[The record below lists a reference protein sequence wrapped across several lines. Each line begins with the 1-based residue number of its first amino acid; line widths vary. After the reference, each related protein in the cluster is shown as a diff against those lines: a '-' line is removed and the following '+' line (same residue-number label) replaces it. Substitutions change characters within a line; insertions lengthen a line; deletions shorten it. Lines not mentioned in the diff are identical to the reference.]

1 MHGFAILRYVEGNR
15 RMNKN
20 YRLLIVVLVVWA
32 LVIWADLPGNPG
44 IHIGTFNRTMATELG
59 LDLRGGMRVLL
70 QADLPAGQTATAAEL
85 ADAQTILLNR
95 SNALG
100 VSEVTFQTSG
110 NNRIVGEFPGLTD
123 TSQVVEAL
131 KKVGQLAFVPLG
143 STPLDPGTVINVDY
157 SDVTARAAAAATTGT
172 PAVATATATTAP
184 TATATVA
191 PTAATTP
198 AATPAAGTATTTE
211 IPTYK
216 ALMTG
221 TALSSVNVQVDSLG
235 AYTIAFTLDA
245 ANAQIFADYTSTHVG
260 EYLALVLDN
269 KVLESP
275 VVKSAITGG
284 KGSIEGNYTSE
295 TANALAVQLRYGA
308 LPVPLKVVESEAVG
322 ATLGQESVNKSVR
335 AGIIGLI
342 MVMVLMLY
350 FYRLPGLIADLALV
364 MYTMTSFALFKVIPV
379 TLTLPGIA
387 GFVLSIGVAVDANIL
402 IFERMK
408 EEMRAG
414 RGLRQAIDLGWKR
427 AWPSI
432 RDSNMSTLITCVILF
447 IFGNQFGATIVKGF
461 SVTLAI
467 GVLVSLFTAI
477 VATRTFL
484 HLVLDNLKFAE
495 HPRWFAK

>member
-1 MHGFAILRYVEGNR
+1 
-15 RMNKN
+15 MNKN
-20 YRLLIVVLVVWA
+20 YRLLILVLVVWA
-32 LVIWADLPGNPG
+32 LVIWAVLPNNPG
-44 IHIGTFNRTMATELG
+44 IHIGKINRTMETQLG

-70 QADLPAGQTATAAEL
+70 QADLPEGQALSSTDLSDAT
-85 ADAQTILLNR
+85 QILLNR

-123 TSQVVEAL
+123 TAQVVEAL
-131 KKVGQLAFVPLG
+131 KQVGQLAFVPAGTEYLEPG
-143 STPLDPGTVINVDY
+143 TAVNVDFSAITARKAAAEGTVTATEAATSTPMP
-157 SDVTARAAAAATTGT
+157 TAAPTTATPAAAAT
-172 PAVATATATTAP
+172 PAVK
-184 TATATVA
+184 
-191 PTAATTP
+191 
-198 AATPAAGTATTTE
+198 
-211 IPTYK
+211 TY
-216 ALMTG
+216 
-221 TALSSVNVQVDSLG
+221 TALLSGSALKNIAVAVDNLG
-235 AYTIAFTLDA
+235 SYYISFEMDPADA
-245 ANAQIFADYTSTHVG
+245 AVFSEYTTNHQK
-260 EYLALVLDN
+260 EYLAIVLDN
-269 KVLESP
+269 KVVSCP
-275 VVKSAITGG
+275 IVNSAITDG
-284 KGSIEGNYTSE
+284 KGIIQGSF
-295 TANALAVQLRYGA
+295 TAESANQLAVQLRYGA
-308 LPVPLKVVESEAVG
+308 LPVPFKVVESEAVG
-322 ATLGQESVNKSVR
+322 ATLGQESVDKSLV
-335 AGIIGLI
+335 AGIIGLA
-342 MVMVLMLY
+342 MVMVLMVY

-387 GFVLSIGVAVDANIL
+387 GFILSIGVAVDANIL

-432 RDSNMSTLITCVILF
+432 RDSNISTLITCVILF
-447 IFGNQFGATIVKGF
+447 IFGSQFGATIVKGF

-467 GVLVSLFTAI
+467 GVVVSLFTAI